1 MDKTRRKEP
10 KRKAQPQEFYIGQQ
24 RVKQLDLFQI
34 IKEKNNRP
42 VQNRRG
48 GQNPLTPKSEL
59 MNPTEKTL
67 DHRGLPEGLAVK
79 AAAKG
84 RP

>member
-67 DHRGLPEGLAVK
+67 DHLFLLSVGPRAPTMGG
-79 AAAKG
+79 
-84 RP
+84 